1 MSAPGFVVAHD
12 RRAMTPV
19 QLHFPEWQREYLA
32 ALFELN
38 PAKLRQRVMVAEF
51 ALRKRLLAI
60 AQKQDGNGERQKIET
75 ALSNLRW
82 RYWDDAA

>member
-1 MSAPGFVVAHD
+1 MSAVSFVVAQD
-12 RRAMTPV
+12 RYPMTTV
-19 QLHFPEWQREYLA
+19 QLRFPEWQREYLA

-38 PAKLRQRVMVAEF
+38 PAKLPQRVMVAEF

-60 AQKQDGNGERQKIET
+60 AQKQEANGERQKIET

-82 RYWDDAA
+82 LMVVLG

>member
-1 MSAPGFVVAHD
+1 MSAPSFVVAQD
-12 RRAMTPV
+12 RCAMTTV
-19 QLHFPEWQREYLA
+19 QLRFPEWQREYLA

-38 PAKLRQRVMVAEF
+38 PAKLPQRVMAAEF

-82 RYWDDAA
+82 LMVVLG